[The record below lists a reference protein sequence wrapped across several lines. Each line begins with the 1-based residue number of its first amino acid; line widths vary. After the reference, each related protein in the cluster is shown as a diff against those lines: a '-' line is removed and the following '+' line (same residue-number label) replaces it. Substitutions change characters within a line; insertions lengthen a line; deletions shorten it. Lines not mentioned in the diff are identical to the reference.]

1 MSLIV
6 ILIVQEKL
14 LSKELEVHAK
24 AHSQAT
30 EALQASE
37 ELYQLAQK
45 EIQHRDWDLKNT
57 TAMKDSR

>member
-1 MSLIV
+1 M
-6 ILIVQEKL
+6 
-14 LSKELEVHAK
+14 SKELEVHAK

-37 ELYQLAQK
+37 ELHQQAQK
-45 EIQHRDWDLKNT
+45 EIQRRDWEIKNT

>member
-1 MSLIV
+1 
-6 ILIVQEKL
+6 

-24 AHSQAT
+24 ARSQAT